1 MNKKYFVFQ
10 KKQNSLLQKVLNL
23 TVSAVKHIT
32 DNETQTIHSSIFYH
46 CLSSAQGQSE
56 AGVTPS
62 YFTGGKQAVCTGIIP
77 KYNTQLIDSG
87 YMSIYLLLFTHQNSS
102 SA

>member
-10 KKQNSLLQKVLNL
+10 KKNNNSLLQKVLNL

-32 DNETQTIHSSIFYH
+32 DNETQTIHSSIFYP
-46 CLSSAQGQSE
+46 CLSSTQGQSE
-56 AGVTPS
+56 AGVSPS

-77 KYNTQLIDSG
+77 KYNTQLIESG
-87 YMSIYLLLFTHQNSS
+87 
-102 SA
+102 